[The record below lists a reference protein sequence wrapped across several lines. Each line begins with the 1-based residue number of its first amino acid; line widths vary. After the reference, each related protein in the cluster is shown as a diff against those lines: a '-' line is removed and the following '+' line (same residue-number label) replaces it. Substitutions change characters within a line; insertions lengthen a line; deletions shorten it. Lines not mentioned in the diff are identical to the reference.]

1 MNGKLDTTYRHHA
14 SCRMQQGGISPEL
27 VEILLNIGRSAY
39 HQGRERVYLDRK
51 GLAMLQVEW
60 GLTVAFCQRL
70 RRHSLVPQGGEIVS
84 VGHQTTHFK
93 HDRH

>member
-14 SCRMQQGGISPEL
+14 SCRMRQGGISPEL

-39 HQGRERVYLDRK
+39 QQGRERGYLDRK

-70 RRHSLVPQGGEIVS
+70 RRHSLVQQDGEIVS

-93 HDRH
+93 RDRH